1 MYPNRLKSFNL
12 FFFALF
18 FQFIVYKFM
27 MMPYL
32 YDNYGSNG
40 IFFFLIAI
48 LITFG
53 LFFIPDKYF
62 KALFNNKILKILLG
76 LAAFVNI
83 VVQLAIGANV
93 IYKLFY
99 EDSNYLIFIIIFM
112 ISIMIISN
120 LSTSQIINL
129 STIFYIFI
137 PIMWIIAYL
146 FSPKIDILTWGN
158 LRGIGFDF
166 FFYSNYVGTL
176 IFLLVNLET
185 NKKIVLSGSIVGS
198 IVYMVEY
205 LMLIGVA
212 GASFFRNYEYV
223 GFITYQIQIPNKY
236 IGNFDFITIISLSL
250 CLIFN
255 SSYFLSLGAFCF
267 KLDRKYK
274 NILLAILAL
283 ISYALVF
290 FITRIKGIYLA
301 IEGTILLIILLYLV
315 IINAK
320 HNFKL
325 QKK

>member
-1 MYPNRLKSFNL
+1 MDPNRLKSFNL

-18 FQFIVYKFM
+18 FQYIVYKFVI
-27 MMPYL
+27 MPYL
-32 YDNYGSNG
+32 YDNYDNNG

-48 LITFG
+48 LITIG

-62 KALFNNKILKILLG
+62 KSLLNNKFLKILLG
-76 LAAFVNI
+76 LAALVNI
-83 VVQLAIGANV
+83 VVQLAIGVNV
-93 IYKLFY
+93 VYNLFY
-99 EDSNYLIFIIIFM
+99 ADSSYLIFIIIFM

-120 LSTSQIINL
+120 LNTSQIINL

-146 FSPKIDILTWGN
+146 FSPKIDILIWFN
-158 LRGIGFDF
+158 LRGIDFDF

-176 IFLLVNLET
+176 IFLLVNLEA
-185 NKKIVLSGSIVGS
+185 NKKMVILGSIVGS

-205 LMLIGVA
+205 LMLIGAA
-212 GASFFRNYEYV
+212 GTLFFKNYEYV

-236 IGNFDFITIISLSL
+236 ICNFDFITIISLNL

-274 NILLAILAL
+274 NILLVILAF

-290 FITRIKGIYLA
+290 FIIRIKSIYLV